1 MAVSEM
7 AAGEAGIERG
17 APTRPVRQ
25 WFGSR
30 SKWFSNRLLM
40 AGACS
45 AGCMAAHAQSSVTL
59 FGVVTAGVSYT
70 SNAGGKS
77 LVRETSGDLQGSHWG
92 FVGSEPLSESTRAIF
107 RLVNGFNTST
117 GAATQNNRLFGYESW
132 VGLADRR
139 AGTLTVGR
147 QYDSVVDF
155 LAPIH
160 KPVVDNLAA
169 HVFDNDNLNHGFRVN
184 NAVKYSYGSMDTWK
198 VSALY
203 GFSNDAGA
211 AANDRVAS
219 VGAAWNLGSVRVAAA
234 WLRLDTDAGPANADG
249 AVTLSDRTFVAQ
261 RQSIYGAGARWR
273 AGRATVDALWT
284 HSQFDHL
291 QTINGIGSL
300 GIATGDA
307 SAHFDNFELNAQ
319 YRFTAAL
326 STTLALTYTAAQI
339 TSKAQTH
346 RPNWFEPSLLVDY
359 NLSKLTDVY
368 ASVLYQH
375 AHDGGSGLTA
385 DINRQPLASGN
396 TQMVIAAGL
405 RERF

>member
-1 MAVSEM
+1 M
-7 AAGEAGIERG
+7 AAGEAELGQGAGMRPERK
-17 APTRPVRQ
+17 R
-25 WFGSR
+25 FGWRSNGLSR
-30 SKWFSNRLLM
+30 RVLL
-40 AGACS
+40 AASCS

-70 SNAGGKS
+70 SNAGGTS

-92 FVGSEPLSESTRAIF
+92 FVGSEPLGASTRAIF

-139 AGTLTVGR
+139 VGTLTVGR

-160 KPVVDNLAA
+160 KPAIDNLAA

-184 NAVKYSYGSMDTWK
+184 NAVKYSYGLVDTWK
-198 VSALY
+198 ISALY

-249 AVTLSDRTFVAQ
+249 AVTLGDRTFVAQ

-300 GIATGDA
+300 GIATGNA
-307 SAHFDNFELNAQ
+307 SAHFDNVELNAQ

-339 TSKAQTH
+339 TAKAQTH
-346 RPNWFEPSLLVDY
+346 RPTWFEPSLLVDY

-368 ASVLYQH
+368 ATVLYQH
-375 AHDGGSGLTA
+375 AHDGGSGLAA

-396 TQMVIAAGL
+396 TQTVIAAGV